1 MSRFKSKKELRLV
14 MDQVIA
20 AVGDDTEIGPQLR
33 ALGTP
38 VEIYYKDFDIT
49 VNIRGGEEGESN
61 LVWVWSKRVKW
72 KPTTRIEV
80 TSDVANQFMQGKL
93 QVARALALR
102 KVKVKGS
109 LTAGLKI
116 VAICSPIFGHYRERV
131 ENDYPHLMV

>member
-1 MSRFKSKKELRLV
+1 

-20 AVGDDTEIGPQLR
+20 FIGDDTEIGPKLR
-33 ALGTP
+33 ELGTP
-38 VEIYYKDFDIT
+38 IEITYKDFDMT

-72 KPTTRIEV
+72 KPVTRIEV
-80 TSDVANQFMQGKL
+80 SSDTANQFMQGKL
-93 QVARALALR
+93 QVAKALALR

-116 VAICSPIFGHYRERV
+116 VAICGPVFADYRERV
-131 ENDYPHLMV
+131 ESDYPHLIV

>member
-14 MDQVIA
+14 IDQVIA
-20 AVGDDTEIGPQLR
+20 IIGDDTEIGPQLR

-38 VEIYYKDFDIT
+38 IEITFKDFDLT
-49 VNIRGGEEGESN
+49 VNIRAGGEGESN
-61 LVWVWSKRVKW
+61 LIWVWSKKVKW
-72 KPTTRIEV
+72 EPTTRIEV

-93 QVARALALR
+93 QVAKALALR

-116 VAICSPIFGHYRERV
+116 VAICNPIFGHYRERV
-131 ENDYPHLMV
+131 ENDYPHLVV

>member
-20 AVGDDTEIGPQLR
+20 TLGDDTEVGPRLR

-38 VEIYYKDFDIT
+38 VEITYTDFDLT
-49 VNIRGGEEGESN
+49 VNIRGGEDGESN

-72 KPTTRIEV
+72 EPATRIEV

-93 QVARALALR
+93 QVAKALALR
-102 KVKVKGS
+102 KAKVKGS
-109 LTAGLKI
+109 LTAGLRI
-116 VAICSPIFGHYRERV
+116 VAVCGPAFRHYRDRV
-131 ENDYPHLMV
+131 ENDFPHLVV

>member
-14 MDQVIA
+14 MDQVISII
-20 AVGDDTEIGPQLR
+20 GDDTEIGPQLR

-38 VEIYYKDFDIT
+38 IEITYKDFDIT

-61 LVWVWSKRVKW
+61 LVWVWSKKVKW
-72 KPTTRIEV
+72 EPATRIEV

-93 QVARALALR
+93 QVAKALALR

-116 VAICSPIFGHYRERV
+116 VAICNPMFGHYRERV

>member
-1 MSRFKSKKELRLV
+1 

-20 AVGDDTEIGPQLR
+20 TLGDDTEVGPQLR

-38 VEIYYKDFDIT
+38 IEITYKDFDIT

-61 LVWVWSKRVKW
+61 LVWVWSKRVRW
-72 KPTTRIEV
+72 QPTTRIEV

-93 QVARALALR
+93 QVAKALALR

-116 VAICSPIFGHYRERV
+116 VAVCNPAFTNYRERV
-131 ENDYPHLMV
+131 EEDYPHLVV

>member
-1 MSRFKSKKELRLV
+1 MI
-14 MDQVIA
+14 DQVIA
-20 AVGDDTEIGPQLR
+20 ILGDDTEIGPKLR

-38 VEIYYKDFDIT
+38 IEIYFKDYDIT
-49 VNIRGGEEGESN
+49 VNIRGGEEDESN

-72 KPTTRIEV
+72 EPVTRIE
-80 TSDVANQFMQGKL
+80 TNSDTANQFMQGKL

-116 VAICSPIFGHYRERV
+116 VAICGPMFNHYRERV
-131 ENDYPHLMV
+131 ESDYPHLVV

>member
-20 AVGDDTEIGPQLR
+20 TLGDDTEVGPQLR

-38 VEIYYKDFDIT
+38 IEITYKDFDIT
-49 VNIRGGEEGESN
+49 VNIRAGEEGESN

-72 KPTTRIEV
+72 QPVTRIEV

-93 QVARALALR
+93 QVAKALALR
-102 KVKVKGS
+102 KVKVRGS
-109 LTAGLKI
+109 LTAGLRV
-116 VAICSPIFGHYRERV
+116 VAISGPAFNHYRERV
-131 ENDYPHLMV
+131 ETDFPHLVV

>member
-14 MDQVIA
+14 IDQVIA
-20 AVGDDTEIGPQLR
+20 ILGDDTEIGPKLR
-33 ALGTP
+33 ELGTP
-38 VEIYYKDFDIT
+38 VEIFFKDYDIT
-49 VNIRGGEEGESN
+49 VNIRAGGEGESN

-72 KPTTRIEV
+72 TPTTRIET

-102 KVKVKGS
+102 KVRVKGS

-116 VAICSPIFGHYRERV
+116 VAICNPMFTHYRERV
-131 ENDYPHLMV
+131 ENDYPHLIV

>member
-14 MDQVIA
+14 IDQVIA
-20 AVGDDTEIGPQLR
+20 IVGDDTEIGPKLR
-33 ALGTP
+33 ELGTP
-38 VEIYYKDFDIT
+38 IEITFSDFDIT
-49 VNIRGGEEGESN
+49 VNVRAGEKGESN

-72 KPTTRIEV
+72 EPTTRITV
-80 TSDVANQFMQGKL
+80 SSDTANQFMQGKL
-93 QVARALALR
+93 QVAKALALR

-116 VAICSPIFGHYRERV
+116 VAICNPLFAHYRERV

>member
-20 AVGDDTEIGPQLR
+20 TLCDDTEVGPQLK

-38 VEIYYKDFDIT
+38 IEITYKDFDIT
-49 VNIRGGEEGESN
+49 VNIRGGEDGESN

-72 KPTTRIEV
+72 DATTRIEV

-93 QVARALALR
+93 QVAKALALR

-109 LTAGLKI
+109 LTAGLRI
-116 VAICSPIFGHYRERV
+116 VAICGPAFDHYRERV
-131 ENDYPHLMV
+131 TSDFPHLVV

>member
-14 MDQVIA
+14 IDQVIS
-20 AVGDDTEIGPQLR
+20 VIGDDTEVGPQLR

-38 VEIYYKDFDIT
+38 IEIYYKDFDIT

-72 KPTTRIEV
+72 KPVTRIEV

-116 VAICSPIFGHYRERV
+116 VAICGPLLGHYRERV
-131 ENDYPHLMV
+131 ESDFPHLVV